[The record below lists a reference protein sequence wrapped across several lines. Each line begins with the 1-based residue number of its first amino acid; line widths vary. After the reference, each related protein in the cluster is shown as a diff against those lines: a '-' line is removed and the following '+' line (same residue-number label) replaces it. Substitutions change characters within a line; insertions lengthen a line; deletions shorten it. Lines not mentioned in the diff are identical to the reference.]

1 MKLIKIIIGSVRDG
15 RAGEKV
21 AAWVLNSAE
30 RYAGNLKFEMI
41 DLKDIDLPF
50 MNEPKSPK
58 SGKDYFYE
66 HTRIW
71 SNIIDEA
78 DGFIFVT
85 PEYNHGY
92 SGVLKNA
99 LDYLYYE
106 WKGKP
111 AGLVGYGFRGAS
123 NSIRQLKEV
132 FEIIRIKPI
141 ETQVG
146 IHRISEAFN
155 EDGTLKPEN
164 IKGEINELFNELDSV
179 LNITSN

>member
-1 MKLIKIIIGSVRDG
+1 MKLIKVIIGSVRDG
-15 RAGEKV
+15 RAGLKV
-21 AAWVLNSAE
+21 TSWVLDRANE
-30 RYAGNLKFEMI
+30 YNGELKFEVI
-41 DLKDIDLPF
+41 DLKDINLPF

-58 SGKDYFYE
+58 SGKNYVYDY
-66 HTRIW
+66 TKKW
-71 SNIIDEA
+71 SHIIDQA

-99 LDYLYYE
+99 LDFLYHE

-111 AGLVGYGFRGAS
+111 AGLVGYGGSGAS

-132 FEIIRIKPI
+132 FEVVGIKPL

-146 IHRISEAFN
+146 VHRIWEAFK
-155 EDGTLKPEN
+155 EDGSIKEEN
-164 IKGEINELFNELDSV
+164 IVGDINGLFTELDSV
-179 LNITSN
+179 LK